1 MSLMS
6 EQSRQALADAF
17 FRAAKSGLLRAPEDS
32 IEIQPIEGGVSKGPA
47 AGQPMN
53 GAMNKAVNL
62 AARTKS
68 VEPPRDVLV
77 ITTSSFSFRL
87 LTMFDVA
94 PTPEARAYFGGAPD
108 AKIETAFAEI
118 ANLCCGALNRELS
131 SHFPHLGMSIP
142 YSLSSHCL
150 GCLDELKPEYVS
162 RYAITVNGSVRLEA
176 TLCMCCS
183 APVEVIARAE
193 AAAETTGELEL
204 F

>member
-1 MSLMS
+1 MSLMT
-6 EQSRQALADAF
+6 EQSKQALADAF

-32 IEIQPIEGGVSKGPA
+32 FEIEPIARAVAPA
-47 AGQPMN
+47 SQAASRTVAKTLGR
-53 GAMNKAVNL
+53 VNTT
-62 AARTKS
+62 R
-68 VEPPRDVLV
+68 VGEPSRNVLV

-94 PTPEARAYFGGAPD
+94 ATPEARAYFGGEQD
-108 AKIETAFAEI
+108 AKIETTFAEI

-131 SHFPHLGMSIP
+131 VHFPHLGMSIP
-142 YSLSSHCL
+142 YSLNAECL

-162 RYAITVNGSVRLEA
+162 RYAITVNGSVRVEA

-193 AAAETTGELEL
+193 AVAETTGELEL

>member
-1 MSLMS
+1 MSLMT
-6 EQSRQALADAF
+6 EQSKQALADAF

-32 IEIQPIEGGVSKGPA
+32 LEIEPIARAVPASKA
-47 AGQPMN
+47 ASRTVAQTR
-53 GAMNKAVNL
+53 VNTT
-62 AARTKS
+62 R
-68 VEPPRDVLV
+68 VGEPSRDVLV

-94 PTPEARAYFGGAPD
+94 ATPEARAYFGGARD
-108 AKIETAFAEI
+108 AKIETTFAEI

-131 SHFPHLGMSIP
+131 VHFPHLGMSIP
-142 YSLSSHCL
+142 YSLNAECL

-162 RYAITVNGSVRLEA
+162 RYALTVNSSVRVEA

-193 AAAETTGELEL
+193 AVAETTGELEL